1 MKTKRFGTGTRS
13 PNKPREMI
21 VYFETDHNQ
30 REAIMLHKTAD
41 KTTD

>member
-1 MKTKRFGTGTRS
+1 MGVKTKRFRTGTKT

-30 REAIMLHKTAD
+30 REAIMFYKNAD
-41 KTTD
+41 